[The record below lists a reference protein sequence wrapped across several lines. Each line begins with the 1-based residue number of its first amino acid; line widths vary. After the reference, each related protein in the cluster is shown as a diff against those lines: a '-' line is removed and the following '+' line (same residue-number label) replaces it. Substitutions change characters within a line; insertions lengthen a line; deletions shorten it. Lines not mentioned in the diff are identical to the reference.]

1 MVSGCRRQRH
11 LIPQPGLHFNSLSEG
26 QARGRTGVARMRT
39 GIRAFRAVS
48 VGSTLASAESVSSN
62 ASATARPS
70 SNGQFTA

>member
-1 MVSGCRRQRH
+1 MMLTNAIRH
-11 LIPQPGLHFNSLSEG
+11 PSAGNADPVEAQPAPTPGLRSEF
-26 QARGRTGVARMRT
+26 REPT

-48 VGSTLASAESVSSN
+48 VGSTLASAESVSSS